1 MVTYPERMD
10 GWLEWQ
16 KKYRYGTL
24 VLWPPDAVRQQVNAL
39 RQRYDPESQRICE
52 THITLT
58 QPLLRGPTEVDWR
71 ALQDVVAACS
81 PFTIQYGPLGTFLP
95 YPCIY
100 YAIEPAQK
108 VLALRADVH
117 ATGLCNLSLPLTE
130 GFVPHMSLNDGRPDE
145 QATRAIYR
153 DLTQNPPPNGAFHCH
168 DVAYIV
174 PDETFAFTVARRLPM
189 ADEPTT
195 LLQQPREVP

>member
-1 MVTYPERMD
+1 MTTYPQRMD

-16 KKYRYGTL
+16 KKFRYGTL

-58 QPLLRGPTEVDWR
+58 QPLVRVPSEADWR
-71 ALQDVVAACS
+71 SLQSMVGACS
-81 PFTIQYGPLGTFLP
+81 PFTIQYGPLDTFLP

-100 YAIEPAQK
+100 FRIEPAET
-108 VLALRADVH
+108 VLALRAALH
-117 ATGLCNLSLPLTE
+117 ATGLCNLTLPHTE

-145 QATRAIYR
+145 QATRDIYR
-153 DLTQNPPPNGAFHCH
+153 DLRENPPANGALHCS

-174 PDETFAFTVARRLPM
+174 PDEAFAFSIARRLPM
-189 ADEPTT
+189 AAETQT
-195 LLQQPREVP
+195 LPSQQHEVP